1 MKEPI
6 TMMKNIQ
13 LPDFDMV
20 QFDTKRENILFPN
33 GYWDELQVCLNF
45 KKMFYYNFK
54 ASFTFKRR
62 YGFYILQAYVPT

>member
-1 MKEPI
+1 MDEPI

-33 GYWDELQVCLNF
+33 GYWDELQVCYIIQKN
-45 KKMFYYNFK
+45 YYKFLK